1 MFLAVVAGYVVSALF
16 AFCGIANAIFF
27 LQEMDQSAGYPAFL
41 SGLAVHLWPL
51 AVGCALFL
59 LVQIAIQ
66 IEKQNLL
73 TMEATFQMAQA
84 KNNPP
89 PSSRS
94 LPKKRPEPS
103 LQPDHPAPLSAPVHA
118 QVPGSAP
125 AASPAVDPS
134 LPREKKDPPSSRSL
148 PDGSKK
154 LNFFRVD

>member
-1 MFLAVVAGYVVSALF
+1 MDMFLAVVSGYVVSALF
-16 AFCGIANAIFF
+16 AFCGIANAFFF
-27 LQEMDQSAGYPAFL
+27 LQGVEQSAGYPTFL

-84 KNNPP
+84 KANTPP
-89 PSSRS
+89 SSSRS

-103 LQPDHPAPLSAPVHA
+103 LPPDHPAPVPASVPV
-118 QVPGSAP
+118 
-125 AASPAVDPS
+125 ASPTVDSS
-134 LPREKKDPPSSRSL
+134 LPKEKKDPPPSQSL
-148 PDGSKK
+148 SDDSKK